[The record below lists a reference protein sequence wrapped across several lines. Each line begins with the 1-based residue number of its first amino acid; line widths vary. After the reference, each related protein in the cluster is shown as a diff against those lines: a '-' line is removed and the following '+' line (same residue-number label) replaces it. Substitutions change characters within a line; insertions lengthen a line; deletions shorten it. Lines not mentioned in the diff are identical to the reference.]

1 MNDTTKT
8 MTDDFFDAINALYEE
23 GYFARKGYEV
33 GLKRNEEFWMRSL
46 ATQIEKEHAD
56 AHPIH
61 PNETPDK
68 YSNLLGFILFLMT
81 ERNGWEYEEM
91 MERISAELGRVY
103 QITQRSKNLNDDRSV
118 A

>member
-1 MNDTTKT
+1 
-8 MTDDFFDAINALYEE
+8 
-23 GYFARKGYEV
+23 
-33 GLKRNEEFWMRSL
+33 MRSL
-46 ATQIEKEHAD
+46 ATKIEKDHAD

-61 PNETPDK
+61 PTDAPDK

-91 MERISAELGRVY
+91 MERISDELGKVY
-103 QITQRSKNLNDDRSV
+103 QITQRSKNLKEYRSV